1 MKIFVHEQS
10 NVICKHCD
18 QHTFYPVARFYC
30 SAACHDRD
38 HNPWRGWWLKLTE
51 ASMSASKVGA
61 AFIAA
66 ASLVAWAGSSRA
78 EPPPPMWV
86 GAFDVPVVTCDTREQ
101 AVAIAKAGQEST
113 EAMLAK
119 YEQLT
124 TTIND
129 KGHPSCA
136 NRRISSLV
144 INEREDL
151 GLAHSGNGDLLH
163 IWVVHGAASRGEFW
177 FIYAQSDPQTIA

>member
-1 MKIFVHEQS
+1 
-10 NVICKHCD
+10 
-18 QHTFYPVARFYC
+18 
-30 SAACHDRD
+30 
-38 HNPWRGWWLKLTE
+38 
-51 ASMSASKVGA
+51 MSANRAGA
-61 AFIAA
+61 ALTAA

-86 GAFDVPVVTCDTREQ
+86 GALDVPVVICDTKEQ

-119 YEQLT
+119 YQQLT
-124 TTIND
+124 ATTNG
-129 KGHPSCA
+129 KGDPSCA
-136 NRRISSLV
+136 NSRISSLIV
-144 INEREDL
+144 NEREDL
-151 GLAHSGNGDLLH
+151 GMAHSANGDLLH